1 MITEPSL
8 AQPSVTMY
16 TYIVE
21 RTQIYI
27 SREQA
32 SALDREAK
40 RTGTTRSHLI
50 REAIEA
56 RYGSD
61 RDSQR
66 IDDALRAT
74 AGLWRDRTETGAKY
88 VERIRTGKRL
98 RELHP
103 KHDEETAPR

>member
-1 MITEPSL
+1 M
-8 AQPSVTMY
+8 MY
-16 TYIVE
+16 TYIME
-21 RTQIYI
+21 RTQIYM
-27 SREQA
+27 SKEHA
-32 SALDREAK
+32 AALDREAK

-61 RDSQR
+61 RDSER
-66 IDDALRAT
+66 IAEALRAT

-88 VERIRTGKRL
+88 VDRIRTGKRL

-103 KHDEETAPR
+103 EDNDEPAAR

>member
-1 MITEPSL
+1 
-8 AQPSVTMY
+8 MY

-27 SREQA
+27 GREHA
-32 SALDREAK
+32 AALDREAK

-56 RYGSD
+56 RYGSA
-61 RDSQR
+61 RDSER
-66 IDDALRAT
+66 IAEALRAT
-74 AGLWRDRTETGAKY
+74 AGLWSDRTETGAKY

-98 RELHP
+98 REIHP
-103 KHDEETAPR
+103 QDDEEPAPR